1 MSVSKYMWRKSCD
14 GNYCMGDCDYCEKA
28 FISKEDAIDALEHL
42 MYSSTHEATQS
53 IVTKK
58 HYKEILLR
66 FIEQRGDED

>member
-1 MSVSKYMWRKSCD
+1 MSVSKWKWTPQCD
-14 GNYCMGDCDYCEKA
+14 EDYCVGDCDNCEKA